1 MDEYGKKKIE
11 ILENKDDKIVLQEK
25 TVYKLDRKDINMKLQ
40 NIAMHKESLIGQSR
54 EIKRQFDM
62 LTEEENK
69 LKESLQS
76 LEGGKLEVI

>member
-1 MDEYGKKKIE
+1 MEEYGKKKIE
-11 ILENKDDKIVLQEK
+11 ILENKDDRIVLQEK

-76 LEGGKLEVI
+76 LEGGKLEVL

>member
-76 LEGGKLEVI
+76 LEGGKLEIL

>member
-1 MDEYGKKKIE
+1 MDEYGKKKIK

-76 LEGGKLEVI
+76 LEGGKLEIL